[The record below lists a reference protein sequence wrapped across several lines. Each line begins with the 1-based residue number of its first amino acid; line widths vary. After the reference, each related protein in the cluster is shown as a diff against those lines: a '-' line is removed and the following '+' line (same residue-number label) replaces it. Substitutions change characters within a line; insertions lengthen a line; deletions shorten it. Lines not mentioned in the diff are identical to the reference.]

1 VNPPSIGP
9 DLDLQPTPPGKQSR
23 REDVKFAAGKIAVF
37 QYAGVLIFLFLIT
50 GFWNLQIQNPQ
61 IYNEQ
66 AERNRIKQLPIPA
79 PRGKILDRDGRVI
92 VDNHPSYS
100 LILTR
105 ETLKPEHLR
114 TIAGGLNL
122 DYDDL
127 AARVRR
133 YTSRPKYDPIIIK
146 EELTPADLSFVDS
159 HRDFFPEMEL
169 IPAQRRLYPQNG
181 FAAHVIGYTGE
192 ISEQELDSPDFANY
206 NQGAVIGKFG
216 IERQYNDLLMGVDGE
231 RQVVVDNRGKTRD
244 VLKNKE
250 AIPGKDLQL
259 TLDLDLQAV
268 AELAMEGKN
277 GAVVAM
283 DPRTGEVLAMV
294 SRPTFDPN
302 KFAVRIKSSDW
313 REIADNP
320 DHPLL
325 NRAIQAQDA
334 PGSTFKPFTAI
345 AGLESGAIDDQFT
358 VHCSGGASFY
368 GSYHKCWW
376 KPGHGAV
383 SLHRGIVQSCDV
395 YFYNVGD
402 RTGIDKIAFYAHQ
415 AGFGQKT
422 GIDLPHEAEGVVPSS
437 EWKIRNFREKWYA
450 GETISVAIGQGALT
464 VTPMQ
469 LARAYCWLAS
479 GGVWHQPHLVKGGQ
493 YQEHSWPLNPD
504 NVAKVIYGT
513 WGVVNEGGTGVRAQL
528 PGLDVCGK
536 TGTAQLASNKF
547 LSGKTGKE
555 FEDNAWFAGFAPRQ
569 VPEIVVVA
577 LFEHGGHGQFAAPV
591 ARDVMK
597 AYFDKKARLAAEAE
611 SHRRAEPEKV
621 SRLMRFG
628 LPDLSNEIG
637 PLEAKPQPIEAAFF
651 SNTPASN
658 LRRAGFSRRGASAP
672 LHRILTI
679 AATPPRGA
687 GSQRLP

>member
-1 VNPPSIGP
+1 VNPPVIGP
-9 DLDLQPTPPGKQSR
+9 ELDPQPKLSPKQAR
-23 REDVKFAAGKIAVF
+23 REDVKFAAGKIAAF
-37 QYAGVLIFLFLIT
+37 QYSAVLIFLFLIT
-50 GFWNLQIQNPQ
+50 GFWNLEVQNPQ

-92 VDNHPSYS
+92 VDNHSAFS

-105 ETLKPEHLR
+105 ENLKTEHLR
-114 TIAGGLNL
+114 PIAEGLNL
-122 DYDDL
+122 DYNDL
-127 AARVRR
+127 MARVQR
-133 YTSRPKYDPIIIK
+133 YTPRPKYDPIIVK
-146 EELTPADLSFVDS
+146 EELTPGELSFVES

-169 IPAQRRLYPQNG
+169 IHSQRRLYPQNG

-192 ISEQELDSPDFANY
+192 ISEQELDSPDLAKY

-216 IERQYNDLLMGVDGE
+216 IERQYNDTLMGIDGE
-231 RQVVVDNRGKTRD
+231 RQVVVDNRGKTRET
-244 VLKNKE
+244 LANKE

-268 AELAMEGKN
+268 AELAMDGKN

-302 KFAVRIKSSDW
+302 KFAVHIKSSDW

-334 PGSTFKPFTAI
+334 PGSTFKPLVAI

-368 GSYHKCWW
+368 GSYHKCWL
-376 KPGHGAV
+376 KGGHGTV

-402 RTGIDKIAFYAHQ
+402 RTGIDKLAFYAHQ
-415 AGFGQKT
+415 AGLGEKT

-464 VTPMQ
+464 VTPVQ
-469 LARAYCWLAS
+469 LARAYCWLIN
-479 GGVWHQPHLVKGGQ
+479 GGHWYQPHLVKGIKVQ
-493 YQEHSWPLNPD
+493 QHSWPLSPD

-513 WGVVNEGGTGVRAQL
+513 YGVVNEGGTGVRAQL
-528 PGLDVCGK
+528 PGLNVCGK

-547 LSGKTGKE
+547 LSGKKGKE
-555 FEDNAWFAGFAPRQ
+555 FEDNAWFVGFAPREA
-569 VPEIVVVA
+569 PEIVVVA
-577 LFEHGGHGQFAAPV
+577 LYDHGGHGQFAAPIV
-591 ARDVMK
+591 RDVLK
-597 AYFDKKARLAAEAE
+597 AYFDKKARLAAARANGQSGQETPKIAE
-611 SHRRAEPEKV
+611 FLRFKLPAPPAPVPVKPESPV
-621 SRLMRFG
+621 
-628 LPDLSNEIG
+628 
-637 PLEAKPQPIEAAFF
+637 IEAAYF
-651 SNTPASN
+651 SSDDGDRDAESGRPAV
-658 LRRAGFSRRGASAP
+658 P
-672 LHRILTI
+672 
-679 AATPPRGA
+679 
-687 GSQRLP
+687 